1 MESLIGF
8 LKNYKKHPILA
19 TLLIVALIG
28 AGIFLYVQSQKDS
41 TPDTGDSSLTVV
53 TKAPTEA
60 PGDPTL
66 TPGAQNTVTP
76 TEAPTPTNTAAAT
89 PTDTVK
95 PTAAPTPTNTVKPT
109 KAPTPTNTVKPTKA
123 PTPTSNVKPTP
134 TPKQSAGIDE
144 DGWYYDKESVALYI
158 HTYGHLPGNYI
169 TKKEAEA
176 LGWSGGSV
184 DRYAKGKA
192 IGGDYFGN
200 YEGLLPKKNG
210 RKYTECDIDTKGKS
224 RGAKRIIFSND
235 GLIFYTDD
243 HYETFTQLY

>member
-1 MESLIGF
+1 MESLIRF

-19 TLLIVALIG
+19 TLLIIALIG
-28 AGIFLYVQSQKDS
+28 VGIFLYVQSQKDPG
-41 TPDTGDSSLTVV
+41 TEPGDSPLTVV
-53 TKAPTEA
+53 TNLPTEA
-60 PGDPTL
+60 PGES
-66 TPGAQNTVTP
+66 TP
-76 TEAPTPTNTAAAT
+76 TPNPQDSITPA
-89 PTDTVK
+89 PTDTVV
-95 PTAAPTPTNTVKPT
+95 PTKTPTPTNTVTPKPTATPKPT
-109 KAPTPTNTVKPTKA
+109 KAPTPTNAPKPTKA
-123 PTPTSNVKPTP
+123 PTPTPE
-134 TPKQSAGIDE
+134 QSAGIDE
-144 DGWYYDKESVALYI
+144 NGWYYDKDNVALYI

-184 DRYAKGKA
+184 DKYAKGKV